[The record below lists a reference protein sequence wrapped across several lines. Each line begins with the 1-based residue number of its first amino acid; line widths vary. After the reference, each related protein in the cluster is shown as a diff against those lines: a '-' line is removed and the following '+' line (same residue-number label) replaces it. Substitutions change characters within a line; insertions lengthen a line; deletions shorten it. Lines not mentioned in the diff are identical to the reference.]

1 MADRAKK
8 GGEMTKA
15 EFIAQISTI
24 DIENIEKFSIMVEG
38 DGKLSRST
46 YAFSSYELL
55 GFLTY
60 IQQDLIMQM
69 TSAVPC
75 AQKVIRQRIVDSLP
89 EEDKHE

>member
-1 MADRAKK
+1 MT
-8 GGEMTKA
+8 GMTKA
-15 EFIAQISTI
+15 EFLVEVGKI

-46 YAFSSYELL
+46 YAFSGYELL

-69 TSAVPC
+69 TRDVPC